1 MRVLPLK
8 QFDRMLDQNW
18 RTGPEMDL
26 RVFHSPSL
34 TGDYCHYKCYV
45 RLVQFKNAT
54 PTLFSSL
61 KYRIENPVVDAF

>member
-34 TGDYCHYKCYV
+34 TGDCHYKCYV